1 MTKEEMETGYRRAAH
16 SFMGATLDMRICIS
30 DLAKRSKEGFS
41 NDVFRHKSDEICK
54 VAQDLL
60 HARKGME
67 HYANL
72 IDNFD
77 NYEVE
82 TLEPPFRIG

>member
-16 SFMGATLDMRICIS
+16 SFMGATLDMRICTN
-30 DLAKRSKEGFS
+30 DLAKRAKEGFS
-41 NDVFRHKSDEICK
+41 NDVFRHKSDEIYK

-60 HARKGME
+60 HARKGMV
-67 HYANL
+67 HYAKL
-72 IDNFD
+72 ID

-82 TLEPPFRIG
+82 PLEPPLEHGR